1 MTWRKFVNLDA
12 VLSLFRKRSSL
23 ELPPRILFMTE
34 GQTACSELVTAPLIA
49 LANQGKIRLTTVF
62 EHDHR
67 GRQLRRL
74 ARKQSDLLIVFRGS
88 TRRGLKTLAAAKR
101 AGKTTVWA
109 SDDDLLNL
117 DSSNPVGGRYERSK
131 VRSTME
137 TMMKTA
143 DALWTFSPQMRQKYL
158 EKGFQQVHYCHSIAP
173 FSDTALQCTAV
184 HHQNPDLIRIG
195 HIGDFSHA
203 NEMHN
208 LVSAIQELSKAS
220 LSRKWVFEFVGYT
233 PPELENHPN
242 VRSVPY
248 IKGIDNFHKWL
259 RSASWSI
266 GIAPLRDTPFNRC
279 KTDNKFRTFSGNGI
293 AGIYTNIP
301 PYSDSVVHE
310 HTGLL
315 CGDSPNEYAECLKR
329 LIEDDGLRESIQR
342 KSHQVSSERY
352 HPDAVAT
359 QYESILCSLLNL
371 PSLTSATN
379 KCYST
384 ENSNIEHKIG
394 A

>member
-1 MTWRKFVNLDA
+1 MTWRKFVNLHA
-12 VLSLFRKRSSL
+12 ILSLFRKRSSL
-23 ELPPRILFMTE
+23 ELPPRILFLTE

-49 LANQGKIRLTTVF
+49 LANQGKIRLTTAF

-173 FSDTALQCTAV
+173 FSDSAIQCTDV
-184 HHQNPDLIRIG
+184 HHQNSDLVRIG

-220 LSRKWVFEFVGYT
+220 LSRKWVIEFVGYT

-279 KTDNKFRTFSGNGI
+279 KTDNKFRTFSANGI
-293 AGIYTNIP
+293 CGVYTNIP
-301 PYSDSVVHE
+301 PYSDSIVHE

-315 CGDSPNEYAECLKR
+315 CDDSPVEYAECLKR
-329 LIEDDGLRESIQR
+329 LIEDDVLRNRINQQSQKIAL
-342 KSHQVSSERY
+342 ERY
-352 HPDAVAT
+352 HPESVAT
-359 QYESILCSLLNL
+359 QYESILCRLLKL
-371 PSLTSATN
+371 PSLTSTSN
-379 KCYST
+379 KCYPMD
-384 ENSNIEHKIG
+384 NSIVEHNIG

>member
-1 MTWRKFVNLDA
+1 
-12 VLSLFRKRSSL
+12 
-23 ELPPRILFMTE
+23 
-34 GQTACSELVTAPLIA
+34 
-49 LANQGKIRLTTVF
+49 
-62 EHDHR
+62 
-67 GRQLRRL
+67 
-74 ARKQSDLLIVFRGS
+74 VFRGS
-88 TRRGLKTLAAAKR
+88 TRRGLKTLTAAKR
-101 AGKTTVWA
+101 AGKKTVWA

-131 VRSTME
+131 VRTTIE
-137 TMMKTA
+137 DMMKTA
-143 DALWTFSPQMRQKYL
+143 DTLWTFSEQMRRKYL
-158 EKGFQQVHYCHSIAP
+158 EKGFQEVHYCHSIAP
-173 FSDTALQCTAV
+173 FSDSAIQCTDD
-184 HHQNPDLIRIG
+184 HHQGSDLIRIG

-208 LVSAIQELSKAS
+208 LVSAIQVLSKVK
-220 LSRKWVFEFVGYT
+220 LNRKWIFEFAGFT

-279 KTDNKFRTFSGNGI
+279 KTDNKFRTFSANGI
-293 AGIYTNIP
+293 AGIYTKIP

-315 CGDSPNEYAECLKR
+315 CDDSSEEYAECLKR
-329 LIEDDGLRESIQR
+329 LIEDDVLREHIKQQSQKIAM
-342 KSHQVSSERY
+342 ERY
-352 HPDAVAT
+352 HPKAVAT
-359 QYESILCSLLNL
+359 QYESILCRLLKL
-371 PSLTSATN
+371 PSLTSTSDQSYLMDN
-379 KCYST
+379 RVVERKT
-384 ENSNIEHKIG
+384 HKIG